1 MILEQEDTDPYYE
14 DAISKYFERP
24 NGYEFD
30 IITYPEYFSKYK
42 IISSVS
48 GNQTYWRDKKNR
60 IVIKRKKEILVRF
73 QYLTIKN
80 AEPFFYQKL
89 LSNRPARSEDELKIN
104 YTTYQS
110 AFQYFYLRE
119 YAIATQDIINATRLS
134 HSSYSRNYRNLID
147 NLLISVQQ
155 DIKEIIGKQLCNLIP
170 KPIIITD
177 NEVLNTPQ
185 DQYEVYNII
194 TSSWGSLKETKK
206 YPFFFITGSAGIGN
220 TYLTKK
226 IVNYI

>member
-48 GNQTYWRDKKNR
+48 RNQTYWRDKKNR

-104 YTTYQS
+104 HTTYQS
-110 AFQYFYLRE
+110 AFQYFYSRE
-119 YAIATQDIINATRLS
+119 YAIAIQDIINATRLL

-194 TSSWGSLKETKK
+194 TSSWGSLKKTKK
-206 YPFFFITGSAGIGN
+206 YPFFFITGSAGTGK
-220 TYLTKK
+220 TYLTKQ
-226 IVNYI
+226 IVNYF